1 MHSHSTAHRHSNE
14 NDFVWWLISKV
25 LTCHVN
31 TFTLQE
37 QTRKKMQLRLTAAC
51 VALNLLHQRLRPN
64 LIYGKEKKNENKAMA
79 STAHNGRGTRIP
91 RSTNT
96 KKDEFSSHETRTE
109 SNERQSI
116 HRFPH
121 IPSCQRISSFLLGSE
136 WKHGKRQNNSR
147 FGNMKCNQY
156 PLAKNHRQRKILIYR
171 LNAVITSKK

>member
-64 LIYGKEKKNENKAMA
+64 LIYGKEKKMKTRRWPQLHTMVGARGFHEVRTQRKT
-79 STAHNGRGTRIP
+79 SFPRTKREQSPTNGNRYTVFLIFLLV
-91 RSTNT
+91 S
-96 KKDEFSSHETRTE
+96 E
-109 SNERQSI
+109 SV
-116 HRFPH
+116 
-121 IPSCQRISSFLLGSE
+121 PSC
-136 WKHGKRQNNSR
+136 
-147 FGNMKCNQY
+147 
-156 PLAKNHRQRKILIYR
+156 
-171 LNAVITSKK
+171 